1 MSTEYD
7 GSDTGDLTTVNSYN
21 NFDYGNEIP
30 TFNNNRV
37 VDMID
42 L

>member
-1 MSTEYD
+1 MSAEYD
-7 GSDTGDLTTVNSYN
+7 SSDTGDLTTVNSYD

-30 TFNNNRV
+30 IFNRNRV

-42 L
+42 G